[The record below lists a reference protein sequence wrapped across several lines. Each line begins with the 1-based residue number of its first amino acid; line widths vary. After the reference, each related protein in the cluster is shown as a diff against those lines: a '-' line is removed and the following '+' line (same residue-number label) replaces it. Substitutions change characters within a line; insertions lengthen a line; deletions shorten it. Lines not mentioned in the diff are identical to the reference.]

1 MATSST
7 PPRLLIQPGVPDFLD
22 LPWEVGVSE
31 WDHHRL
37 VDMPTGIHRH
47 PVVFVAYEE
56 GVFAIKEMPKHLAE
70 NEFAVL
76 DRLQHRTTRSARPAA
91 LVTRP
96 WLDPGEEQSAAVIT
110 RFVPHAFPVRNLVG
124 GLGFGPRRNQV
135 IDAVAGLLVEIHL
148 AGCFWGDCS
157 LSNLLYRFDA
167 GAIEAVMIDA
177 ETSHIYDSLTPGQ
190 REHDLEIMIENVAGD
205 MSDLAVAGGGDLDS
219 ADLELGADIVGRYRE
234 LWAVLEETPIIP
246 RGESYRIRE
255 RLQQLN
261 DLGFDVDD
269 VVIEPGPDGNLVE
282 IRTVVGGRTFHIDR
296 LAELTGIRASEN
308 QARVI
313 LGDVHWYLARKG
325 AVTDRERRVAV
336 VEWLTE
342 WFEPTL
348 ERVDRECPGTDPIQ
362 GYCDLLNFRLEMA
375 AERGADVTNDE
386 AFEAWKAAG
395 FPGFPL
401 E

>member
-56 GVFAIKEMPKHLAE
+56 GVFAIQEMPKHLAE

-234 LWAVLEETPIIP
+234 LWAVLEEAPIIP

>member
-1 MATSST
+1 MVAAST
-7 PPRLLIQPGVPDFLD
+7 PPRLVLTPGAPDFLD
-22 LPWEVGVSE
+22 LPWEMAVSQ

-37 VDMPTGIHRH
+37 VEMPTGIHRH

-56 GVFAIKEMPKHLAE
+56 GVFAIKELPRRLAL

-76 DRLQHRTTRSARPAA
+76 DRLQHRTTRCARPVA

-96 WLDPGEEQSAAVIT
+96 WLDQMEEQAAAVVT

-177 ETSHIYDSLTPGQ
+177 ETSQIYDALTPGQ
-190 REHDLEIMIENVAGD
+190 REHDLQIMVENVAGD
-205 MSDLAVAGGGDLDS
+205 MADLAVAEGGDLDS
-219 ADLELGADIVGRYRE
+219 ADLELGEDIVARYRE
-234 LWAVLEETPIIP
+234 LWAVLEEAPVIP
-246 RGESYRIRE
+246 RDESYRIRE

-269 VVIEPGPDGNLVE
+269 VVIEPGPEGNLVQ
-282 IRTVVGGRTFHIDR
+282 IRTVVGARTFHTER
-296 LAELTGIRASEN
+296 LAEMTGIRASEN

-313 LGDVHWYLARKG
+313 LGDIHWYLARKG
-325 AVTDRERRVAV
+325 AVTDRERRVGV
-336 VEWLTE
+336 VEWITG

-348 ERVDRECPGTDPIQ
+348 EKVEREWPGNDPIQ
-362 GYCDLLNFRLEMA
+362 GYCDLLNYRLGMA
-375 AERGADVTNDE
+375 AERGSDVTNDE
-386 AFEAWKAAG
+386 AFEAWRAAG
-395 FPGFPL
+395 WPGFPL
-401 E
+401 G

>member
-234 LWAVLEETPIIP
+234 LWAVLEEAPIIP